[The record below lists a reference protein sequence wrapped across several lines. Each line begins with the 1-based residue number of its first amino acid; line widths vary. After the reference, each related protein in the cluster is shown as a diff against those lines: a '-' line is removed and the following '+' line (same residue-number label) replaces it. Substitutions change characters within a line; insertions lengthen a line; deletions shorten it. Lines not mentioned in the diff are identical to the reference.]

1 MAAGSDGVAETET
14 AAQQP
19 PRRSSRLNKKQQRRP
34 ATTTTTTNKNGTSDV
49 FSNMDLKTCQLEGHH
64 HDICSVDM
72 HGKYVVSVGY
82 NISSFFYIF
91 LIYTV
96 DSHRTRT
103 TDSTS
108 YLTMIMII
116 F

>member
-72 HGKYVVSVGY
+72 HGKHVVSVGY
-82 NISSFFYIF
+82 NISSFLLYFC
-91 LIYTV
+91 
-96 DSHRTRT
+96 
-103 TDSTS
+103 
-108 YLTMIMII
+108 
-116 F
+116 